1 MDDPAASRNVFQRAT
16 ETALYLRVALPDT
29 LQHPK
34 VAIVCGSGLGG
45 LAETIHPEP
54 RLETAYANIPNF
66 PQSTV
71 QGHAGKLIFGLIG
84 PAKTPV
90 VLLVGR
96 AQLVTFSRIWQRKA
110 PSNSVIVFMKD
121 TPWTLSHLL
130 LEFAKS
136 WA

>member
-1 MDDPAASRNVFQRAT
+1 MHAA
-16 ETALYLRVALPDT
+16 
-29 LQHPK
+29 
-34 VAIVCGSGLGG
+34 
-45 LAETIHPEP
+45 
-54 RLETAYANIPNF
+54 
-66 PQSTV
+66 TV